1 MALAVILGG
10 GLSRRMG
17 TDKTQLR
24 LADRTLLERAIDA
37 VSFVDHVV
45 VVAPE
50 TTLDPAPDWPR
61 VSFAL
66 EDPPFGGPVAGIAAG
81 IAHLSEEVD
90 EEEIFLLPVDI
101 PRVDEAIAQLA
112 AADVH
117 HDGVALVDEGG
128 WPQFLL
134 GRYLLGSLRRSI
146 DALDTTRNI
155 AVRTLGDQLRL
166 DYVTVPSEIVQ
177 DVDTPE
183 EAREAAIDVD
193 LPARSGTSS
202 SNGGANSKGRK
213 RDDPQDMARL
223 HDWQEILRETLGVTN
238 AHFDQEQIL
247 DLASVIAKEVAR
259 PAVPV
264 TGYIV
269 GLAVG
274 AALERGDDIEAVASE
289 AFHLAMEPHRLL
301 EQDGA
306 EEAEERE

>member
-1 MALAVILGG
+1 
-10 GLSRRMG
+10 MG

-101 PRVDEAIAQLA
+101 PRVDEAVAQLA

-166 DYVTVPSEIVQ
+166 SFVTVPSEIVQ

-183 EAREAAIDVD
+183 EAREAAIDVE
-193 LPARSGTSS
+193 LPSGSRAIS
-202 SNGGANSKGRK
+202 HGEGKGRK
-213 RDDPQDMARL
+213 RDDPQEMARL

-247 DLASVIAKEVAR
+247 DLAGVIAKEVAR

-306 EEAEERE
+306 EERE